1 MDFSHT
7 GITRPLSRSFIL
19 TAAFLLFLISP
30 FPASGANRDATD
42 KNTLSDGYPSV
53 NKAEVE
59 AKLRA
64 KGKRPWI
71 EREKGMGVVTLKNG
85 GTLREDFLPL
95 DAYEAYSDVDLRDT
109 MPKFAPGYDN
119 QKGKAD
125 AVSRALENWLKK
137 RLPFGFK
144 ALAGDGKVDVVK
156 LEKHGGVTAYAFIIP
171 MGRELAAIAPDH
183 KHFYYKVPDVLRA
196 LEGFLATQPELAKV
210 IWLERGDN
218 FFMFVLQ
225 RKK

>member
-1 MDFSHT
+1 MRFTHT
-7 GITRPLSRSFIL
+7 GITRPLPRSLIL
-19 TAAFLLFLISP
+19 TTAFLLFLISP
-30 FPASGANRDATD
+30 FPASGADRDASG

-53 NKAEVE
+53 NKAEME

-85 GTLREDFLPL
+85 GTLSEDFLPL

-109 MPKFAPGYDN
+109 MPKFAPGYGN

-137 RLPFGFK
+137 RLPFGFR
-144 ALAGDGKVDVVK
+144 ALAGEGKVDVVK
-156 LEKHGGVTAYAFIIP
+156 LEKYGGVKAYAFIIP
-171 MGRELAAIAPDH
+171 MGRELVAISPDH
-183 KHFYYKVPDVLRA
+183 KHFYYEVPDVLRS
-196 LEGFLATQPELAKV
+196 LEGFLATQPKLAKI

>member
-1 MDFSHT
+1 MRFTHT
-7 GITRPLSRSFIL
+7 GITRPLSWSLIL
-19 TAAFLLFLISP
+19 TTAFLLFLISP
-30 FPASGANRDATD
+30 FPASGADRDASG

-53 NKAEVE
+53 NKAEME

-85 GTLREDFLPL
+85 GTLSEDFLPL

-109 MPKFAPGYDN
+109 MPKFAPGYNN

-137 RLPFGFK
+137 RLPFGFR
-144 ALAGDGKVDVVK
+144 ALAGEGKVDVVK
-156 LEKHGGVTAYAFIIP
+156 LEKYGGVKAYAFIIP
-171 MGRELAAIAPDH
+171 MGRELVAISPDH
-183 KHFYYKVPDVLRA
+183 KHFYYEIPDVLRS
-196 LEGFLATQPELAKV
+196 LEGFLATQPELAKI

>member
-1 MDFSHT
+1 MRFTHT
-7 GITRPLSRSFIL
+7 GITRPLPRSLIL
-19 TAAFLLFLISP
+19 TTTFLLFLISP
-30 FPASGANRDATD
+30 FPASGADRDASG

-53 NKAEVE
+53 NKAEME

-85 GTLREDFLPL
+85 GTLSEDFLPL

-109 MPKFAPGYDN
+109 MPKFAPGYGN

-137 RLPFGFK
+137 RLPFGFR
-144 ALAGDGKVDVVK
+144 ALAGEGKVDVVK
-156 LEKHGGVTAYAFIIP
+156 LEKYGGVKAYAFIIP
-171 MGRELAAIAPDH
+171 MGRELVAISPDH
-183 KHFYYKVPDVLRA
+183 KHFYYEVPDVLRS
-196 LEGFLATQPELAKV
+196 LEGFLATQPELAKI

>member
-30 FPASGANRDATD
+30 FPASGANRDASD

-109 MPKFAPGYDN
+109 
-119 QKGKAD
+119 
-125 AVSRALENWLKK
+125 K

-156 LEKHGGVTAYAFIIP
+156 LEKYGGVTAYAFIIP